1 MAVRLKDL
9 AEQLGMNPG
18 SVSRI
23 LRGGAAAERF
33 SAATREK
40 VFTLSRNLGYQR
52 DELAASI
59 ITGKTNT
66 IGLFQSFQSGDYNY
80 RLLNSLIGEAGK
92 YNYFIKTLNWDGWM
106 SAEEI
111 AKICVSQRLTALVAY
126 GAAPLYPELKRLLEK
141 HGIMLILAGEC
152 LIRGMKQEPIAS
164 VSMDG
169 YDGGRLAFGHL
180 FGLGHRRFAMMG
192 FLDSSSDWFQQSK
205 SSGHIEKYLMEWQ
218 MKRRE
223 GFRDAAHEAGIPKK
237 DVIDIA
243 IDYSPTMDY
252 EETMLKK
259 YFKGRNHISAIFA
272 YPGDA
277 LAVNLISR
285 LHRAGIRVPE
295 EVSVMTYGGTKFA
308 TMVYPTLSLV
318 EDPLEEI
325 GCRCIRI
332 IMENRDSKTPDIS
345 ARSEVV
351 SGKVVVGNSTA
362 RFVENRG

>member
-1 MAVRLKDL
+1 MTVRLKDI
-9 AEQLGMNPG
+9 AEKLGMNPG

-23 LRGGAAAERF
+23 LRGGAQAERF
-33 SAATREK
+33 SSATREK
-40 VFTLSRNLGYQR
+40 VFTLSRKLGYQR

-80 RLLNSLIGEAGK
+80 RLLNSLICEAGK

-126 GAAPLYPELKRLLEK
+126 GVAPLYPKLKRLLEK

-152 LIRGMKQEPIAS
+152 LIRGMKQEPIAV

-169 YDGGRLAFGHL
+169 YEGGRLAFDHL
-180 FGLGHRRFAMMG
+180 YGLGHRRFAMMG
-192 FLDSSSDWFQQSK
+192 FLDGAYGWFQKSK
-205 SSGHIEKYLMEWQ
+205 IAEEVDKYMMEWQ
-218 MKRRE
+218 LKRRK
-223 GFRDAAHEAGIPKK
+223 GFRDAAHEAGIPDK
-237 DVIDIA
+237 DVIDVVIE
-243 IDYSPTMDY
+243 YSLTMDY
-252 EETMLKK
+252 DETMLKK
-259 YFKGRNHISAIFA
+259 YFKGRNRISAIFV
-272 YPGDA
+272 YPGDI
-277 LAVNLISR
+277 LAVNIISR

-295 EVSVMTYGGTKFA
+295 DVSVMTYGGTRFA
-308 TMVYPTLSLV
+308 AMVYPTLSLV

-332 IMENRDSKTPDIS
+332 IMENRTSKTPDIS
-345 ARSEVV
+345 NFSETVP
-351 SGKVVVGNSTA
+351 GKLIVRNSTA
-362 RFVENRG
+362 EYKME